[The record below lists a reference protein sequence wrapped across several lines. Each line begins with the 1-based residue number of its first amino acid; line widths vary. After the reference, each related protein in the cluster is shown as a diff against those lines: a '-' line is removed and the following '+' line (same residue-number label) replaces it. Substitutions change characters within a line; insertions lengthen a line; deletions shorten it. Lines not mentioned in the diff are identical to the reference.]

1 MYYDKGKYESLIMN
15 SPLFDID
22 KEQETTAYKR
32 ESYKMAE
39 YLYCYLLAINERDYE
54 PYGSEIMDVATRCI
68 NNFDSS
74 KASSFSILIPH
85 GNKSILTYWEKR
97 LVTNGSMVL
106 G

>member
-15 SPLFDID
+15 SPLFGID

-32 ESYKMAE
+32 ESYKMVE

-74 KASSFSILIPH
+74 KGYSFTILIPL
-85 GNKSILTYWEKR
+85 GNKSILTLWEKR
-97 LVTNGSMVL
+97 SATNVSTVL